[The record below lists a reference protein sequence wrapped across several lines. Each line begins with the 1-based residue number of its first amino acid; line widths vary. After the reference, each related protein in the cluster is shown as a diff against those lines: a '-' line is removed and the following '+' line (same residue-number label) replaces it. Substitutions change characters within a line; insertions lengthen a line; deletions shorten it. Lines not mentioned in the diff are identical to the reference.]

1 MLRTGKQYLRAI
13 QDERQ
18 VFLGGELVK
27 DVTKHS
33 AFRNAA
39 ASMAGLY
46 DITSD
51 PTNLDSLTYCE
62 KETNEQCNA
71 IFLRPRSIPDLA
83 KRRRVHEAW
92 ANSTWGLMG
101 RAPDHVAAFIT
112 GMACMPNIADKHD
125 QGFGKNLV
133 NYWRHIRDNDLNLT
147 YAVVPP
153 AGARGTEAVA
163 TPVGGP
169 SGDSDWGDN
178 AGLRVTKENDNGV
191 TVWGFKILATGAILA
206 DEMLIGNVLPLS
218 PGQEKSAIT
227 FGIPVSTPGVKILSR
242 RSYEDLSVSRTDDPL
257 ASRYDETDA
266 VIFCD
271 NVHIPWERVFAHNHI
286 DTARDIFYDTPAHTL
301 GNAQAHIRLLSKM
314 RLMLGVIKKVSEV
327 NGLSSIPAVRDKLYE
342 LAVRV
347 AMVEGL
353 LEGQQSTP
361 EIWPDGYVSQKR
373 QTMYATMS
381 WTMEYYPQFVSDI
394 RELLGS
400 HPFQQP
406 ANSSV
411 FTNDATKNIFESFY
425 LAPVEE
431 AVEKYTLFKLA
442 WDLVGTEF
450 ASRHTQYEMFYAGP
464 KHVTRG
470 RLGFY
475 FNWDIVD
482 EQAAKAMD
490 SIGGFKDVAGESQKN
505 SYKIEQ

>member
-1 MLRTGKQYLRAI
+1 MLRTGKQYLAAI
-13 QDERQ
+13 RDDRQ
-18 VFLGGELVK
+18 VYLGGELVT
-27 DVTKHS
+27 DVTQHA

-39 ASMAGLY
+39 ASMASLY
-46 DITSD
+46 DVTSNPD
-51 PTNLDSLTYCE
+51 NADRLTYLE
-62 KETNEQCNA
+62 PETGQRCNA
-71 IFLRPRSIPDLA
+71 IFLRPRTVEDLA
-83 KRRRVHEAW
+83 ARRRVHEAW
-92 ANSTWGLMG
+92 ANETWGLLG

-112 GMACMPNIADKHD
+112 GMACNPEVADKHD
-125 QGFGKNLV
+125 QGFGANLLS
-133 NYWRHIRDNDLNLT
+133 YWRHIRDNDLNLT

-163 TPVGGP
+163 TPTAGP
-169 SGDSDWGDN
+169 AGDSDWGDN
-178 AGLRVTKENDNGV
+178 AGLRVVEEGDAGV
-191 TVWGFKILATGAILA
+191 TVWGFKILATGSVLA

-218 PGQEKSAIT
+218 PGQEKYAIT
-227 FGIPVSTPGVKILSR
+227 VGNPMATPGVKILSR
-242 RSYEDLSVSRTDDPL
+242 RSFEEMSTSRIDDPL

-271 NVHIPWERVFAHNHI
+271 NVHVPWERVFAHNHI
-286 DTARDIFYDTPAHTL
+286 DTAREIFYDTPAHTL

-314 RLMLGVIKKVSEV
+314 RLMLGVIKKVAEV
-327 NGLSSIPAVRDKLYE
+327 NGLASIPAVRDKLYE

-353 LEGQQSTP
+353 LQGQQS
-361 EIWPDGYVSQKR
+361 EQENWPGGYVTQRR

-411 FTNDATKNIFESFY
+411 FTNEATKDIFATFY
-425 LAPVEE
+425 MAPIEE
-431 AVEKYTLFKLA
+431 AVEKYKLFKLA
-442 WDLVGTEF
+442 WDLVGSEF

-470 RLGFY
+470 RLGYY
-475 FNWDIVD
+475 FNWDLVD
-482 EQAAKAMD
+482 AEAERALA
-490 SIGGFKDVAGESQKN
+490 SIGGYSEIEKESQEHSKG
-505 SYKIEQ
+505 

>member
-1 MLRTGKQYLRAI
+1 MLRTGQQYLEAI
-13 QDERQ
+13 NDDRE
-18 VFLGGELVK
+18 VFLGGERVK
-27 DVTKHS
+27 DVTEHP

-39 ASMAGLY
+39 RSMAGLY
-46 DITSD
+46 DLTSSPD
-51 PTNLDSLTYCE
+51 NAEQLTYVE
-62 KETNEQCNA
+62 EETGERCNS
-71 IFLRPRSIPDLA
+71 IFLRPRSIADLGA
-83 KRRRVHEAW
+83 RRRVHEAW
-92 ANSTWGLMG
+92 AGATWGLMG
-101 RAPDHVAAFIT
+101 RSPDHVAAFIT
-112 GMACMPNIADKHD
+112 GMACAPATADKHD
-125 QGFGKNLV
+125 QGFGQNLL
-133 NYWRHIRDNDLNLT
+133 NYWRHIRDNDLHLT

-163 TPVGGP
+163 SPEGGP
-169 SGDSDWGDN
+169 AGSSNWGDN
-178 AGLRVTKENDNGV
+178 AGLQVVKEDDAGV

-218 PGQEKSAIT
+218 PGQEKFAIT
-227 FGIPVSTPGVKILSR
+227 FDIPMGTPGVKILSR
-242 RSYEDLSVSRTDDPL
+242 RSYEEMSSSRIDDPL

-266 VIFCD
+266 VIFFD
-271 NVHIPWERVFAHNHI
+271 NVYVPWERVFAHNHI

-301 GNAQAHIRLLSKM
+301 GNAQAHIRLLAKM
-314 RLMLGVIKKVSEV
+314 RLMLGVIKKVAEV
-327 NGLSSIPAVRDKLYE
+327 NGLASIPAVRDELYE

-353 LEGQQSTP
+353 LHGQQSDP
-361 EIWPDGYVSQKR
+361 ENWPGGYVTQRR

-406 ANSSV
+406 ANSGV
-411 FTNDATKNIFESFY
+411 FTNAATKDIFSAFY
-425 LAPVEE
+425 MAPAEE
-431 AVEKYTLFKLA
+431 AVEQYKLFKLA

-450 ASRHTQYEMFYAGP
+450 ASHHTQYEMFYAGP

-475 FNWDIVD
+475 FDWSLVD
-482 EQAAKAMD
+482 AEAEKAMA
-490 SIGGFKDVAGESQKN
+490 SIGGYAEIVKEGKERS
-505 SYKIEQ
+505 SH

>member
-1 MLRTGKQYLRAI
+1 MLRTGKQYLEAIRDGRA
-13 QDERQ
+13 
-18 VFLGGELVK
+18 VFLGGEQVE
-27 DVTKHS
+27 DVTEHP

-39 ASMAGLY
+39 RSMASLY
-46 DITSD
+46 DVTSD
-51 PTNLDSLTYCE
+51 PGNADRLTYVE
-62 KETNEQCNA
+62 AETGVACNP
-71 IFLRPRSIPDLA
+71 IFLRPRSIDDLA
-83 KRRRVHEAW
+83 ARRRVHEAW
-92 ANSTWGLMG
+92 ANATWGLIG
-101 RAPDHVAAFIT
+101 RSPDHVAAFIT
-112 GMACMPNIADKHD
+112 GMACVPEVADKHG
-125 QGFGKNLV
+125 QGFGENLL

-163 TPVGGP
+163 TPTGGP
-169 SGDSDWGDN
+169 AGNSDWGDN
-178 AGLRVTKENDNGV
+178 AGLRVVKEDDSGV
-191 TVWGFKILATGAILA
+191 TVWGFKILATGAVLA

-227 FGIPVSTPGVKILSR
+227 FGIPVATEGVKILSR
-242 RSYEDLSVSRTDDPL
+242 RSFEAMSSSRIDDPL

-271 NVHIPWERVFAHNHI
+271 NVHVPWERVFAHDHI
-286 DTARDIFYDTPAHTL
+286 DTAREIFYDTPAHTL

-314 RLMLGVIKKVSEV
+314 RLMLGVIKKVVDV
-327 NGLSSIPAVRDKLYE
+327 NGLDSIPAVRDKLYE

-353 LEGQQSTP
+353 LEGQQSVP
-361 EIWPDGYVSQKR
+361 ENWPGGYVTQKR

-411 FTNDATKNIFESFY
+411 FTNDATKDIFSAFY
-425 LAPVEE
+425 MAPVEE
-431 AVEKYTLFKLA
+431 AVEKYKLFKLA

-475 FNWDIVD
+475 FDWDIVD
-482 EQAAKAMD
+482 AEAERAMA
-490 SIGGFKDVAGESQKN
+490 SIGGYAEVTSCC
-505 SYKIEQ
+505 